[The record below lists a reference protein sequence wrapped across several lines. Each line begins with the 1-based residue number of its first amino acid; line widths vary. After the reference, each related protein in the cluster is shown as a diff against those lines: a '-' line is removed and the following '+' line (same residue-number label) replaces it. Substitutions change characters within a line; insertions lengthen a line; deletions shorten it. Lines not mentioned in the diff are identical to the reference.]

1 MLFGKLLFKL
11 NTIWIIFLFLFFN
24 SCSNNGEKEKY
35 FKLTFWSSNNPHEIA
50 HAIEVVSEWN
60 KNNPD
65 WKIKHQPIP
74 EGRSSEEVMLSAIVS
89 KTTPDI
95 YSNLWPGTAQQYVE
109 ANVILRLDTLA
120 GFDSLYASRIPQE
133 LHSQFKSK
141 DGFIYQFPWK
151 SNPIVLYYN
160 KQVFAEAGI
169 DVPLKTYS
177 DYFSAAEKLTKDTD
191 GDGYFDQWMMDIDFN
206 TEWWHR
212 WFDFYTLFI
221 AASGGNTLLSEQ
233 GDISFD
239 SPEGIAVFDFIRRG
253 FEHGYFPNAFFQGDV
268 FLQGRVAV
276 HISGPWSVAYY
287 DKFKPADFQ
296 YGIMSIPVPD
306 NYIGESFTY
315 GDPKNICIFASTKYP
330 DKAWEF
336 VKFMVS
342 HENDKRLLEL
352 TNQLPIRSGLL
363 QNSLFFTYFDKN
375 PTYKSFAEIIPR
387 TLGADRSIYLQEM
400 FDIISQEF
408 DEACV
413 HSLKSTE
420 EAIKDAA
427 ARCRNLVK
435 REDI

>member
-1 MLFGKLLFKL
+1 MLFGKLLFKPNKL
-11 NTIWIIFLFLFFN
+11 WIIFLFFIFN
-24 SCSNNGEKEKY
+24 SCSKNGNKEEN
-35 FKLTFWSSNNPHEIA
+35 FKLTFWSSNNPYEIA

-60 KNNPD
+60 KTNPD
-65 WKIKHQPIP
+65 WKIKHQAIP

-120 GFDSLYASRIPQE
+120 SFDSLYTSRIPRE

-160 KQVFAEAGI
+160 KLLFAEAGI
-169 DVPLKTYS
+169 DAPLKTYS
-177 DYFSAAEKLTKDTD
+177 EFFSAAEILTKDTD
-191 GDGYFDQWMMDIDFN
+191 NDGYIDQWMMDIDFN

-221 AASGGNTLLSEQ
+221 AASGGNTLLSEK

-239 SPEGIAVFDFIRRG
+239 SPEGVKVFDFIRKG

-268 FLQGRVAV
+268 FLQGKVAV

-287 DKFKPADFQ
+287 DKFKSADFQ

-315 GDPKNICIFASTKYP
+315 GDPKNICIFASSNYP
-330 DKAWEF
+330 EKAWEF

-342 HENDKRLLEL
+342 RGNDKRLLEL

-363 QNSLFFTYFDKN
+363 HDSLFFSYFDKN
-375 PTYKSFAEIIPR
+375 STYKLFAEMIPR
-387 TLGADRSIYLQEM
+387 TVGADRSIYLQEI

-413 HSLKSTE
+413 HRLKSSE
-420 EAIKDAA
+420 EAITDAA
-427 ARCRNLVK
+427 NRCRNLVV
-435 REDI
+435 RED